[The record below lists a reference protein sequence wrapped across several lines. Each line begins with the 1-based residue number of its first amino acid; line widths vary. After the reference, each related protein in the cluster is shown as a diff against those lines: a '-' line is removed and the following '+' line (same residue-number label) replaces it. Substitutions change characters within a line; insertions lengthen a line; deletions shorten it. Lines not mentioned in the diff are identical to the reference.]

1 MMVWRARHS
10 ATKPLTRRDRV
21 MLSCLTWPVNYLLRK
36 VVNYGQHRR
45 RLRDWP
51 TVSGAKALSGNLA
64 GWYRI
69 RTGDYRIRFRVEPG
83 RITVD
88 KIGHRK
94 DVYED

>member
-1 MMVWRARHS
+1 MDVELTPDALADFRALPGVIQKRVR
-10 ATKPLTRRDRV
+10 KVTRR
-21 MLSCLTWPVNYLLRK
+21 LE
-36 VVNYGQHRR
+36 
-45 RLRDWP
+45 DWP
-51 TVSGAKALSGNLA
+51 AVSGAKALSGNLA

-69 RTGDYRIRFRVEPG
+69 RTGDYRIRFRVEKD